1 MGRRCWVS
9 PSFSSLDW
17 KWWNWEGRESGLI
30 LCSTTK
36 KATRTTS
43 VNSTT
48 SKRSNSA
55 GTGSKGPGGGA
66 GIAKTFLSVEQQ
78 QVLQKVLADGQNI
91 FFTGSAGKL
100 HLPGSCNKAN
110 V

>member
-1 MGRRCWVS
+1 VS
-9 PSFSSLDW
+9 H
-17 KWWNWEGRESGLI
+17 R
-30 LCSTTK
+30 TTK
-36 KATRTTS
+36 KATRMTS

-66 GIAKTFLSVEQQ
+66 AGGIAKTFLSVEQQ

-100 HLPGSCNKAN
+100 CPAGSCNKAN
-110 V
+110 D